1 MKLIIFAN
9 TNQDKETQTARIMS
23 YTMQDMESYYQQLMS
38 YFQREEYKTT
48 SNKDRAHNT
57 TMLRFMLD
65 NSNTVKMFCGEM
77 SVFRNKFYDTI
88 DRDNKACADDDS
100 EGLGQTLKKKLIASL
115 EKFIDD
121 SNSHLDIILESFSSK
136 YLDDLIDCNLFKDG
150 IKNKKITLRYLDL
163 DRIQTRYLSHFSF
176 TDKKILR
183 METNKST
190 HEGICG
196 FNIDQ
201 EIFDDMNKNFKIFT
215 EASISI

>member
-1 MKLIIFAN
+1 MFIKVKLIIFAN

-100 EGLGQTLKKKLIASL
+100 EGLGQTLKKKLITSL

-121 SNSHLDIILESFSSK
+121 SNS
-136 YLDDLIDCNLFKDG
+136 
-150 IKNKKITLRYLDL
+150 
-163 DRIQTRYLSHFSF
+163 
-176 TDKKILR
+176 
-183 METNKST
+183 
-190 HEGICG
+190 
-196 FNIDQ
+196 
-201 EIFDDMNKNFKIFT
+201 
-215 EASISI
+215 SISRAPAASTSRQMAASKAS